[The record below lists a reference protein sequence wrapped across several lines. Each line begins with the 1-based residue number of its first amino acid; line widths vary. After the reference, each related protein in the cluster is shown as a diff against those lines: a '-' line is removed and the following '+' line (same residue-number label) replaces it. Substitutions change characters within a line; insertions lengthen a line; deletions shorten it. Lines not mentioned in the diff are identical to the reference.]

1 MSDFIAVV
9 SVSKYFSNA
18 NSFLYSIDWLTYCY
32 KFQAFLSIRC
42 QKCSLLINK
51 IAKVVLCKKYK
62 YNSTIMYWFFIHT
75 SSSLK
80 YSFRNPLKNTVV
92 ENRSIFLP
100 TVCLSDGGAAS
111 VFFRSFFSVSLI
123 NATVSS
129 KKGPRSLARPLFS
142 YLRQSKTITQ
152 SCIFWLPLA
161 IRMNNELASGKIG
174 RASFKFH
181 TLRDL
186 NRDYR
191 PRPLKL
197 SLYFP
202 WALGQRGSRLV
213 REKYG
218 AFLGGSSD

>member
-1 MSDFIAVV
+1 MSDFIAVVV

-111 VFFRSFFSVSLI
+111 VFFSVIFQCQPNKCNSVLQ
-123 NATVSS
+123 
-129 KKGPRSLARPLFS
+129 KGASLAREAALFVFTP
-142 YLRQSKTITQ
+142 K
-152 SCIFWLPLA
+152 
-161 IRMNNELASGKIG
+161 
-174 RASFKFH
+174 
-181 TLRDL
+181 
-186 NRDYR
+186 
-191 PRPLKL
+191 
-197 SLYFP
+197 
-202 WALGQRGSRLV
+202 
-213 REKYG
+213 
-218 AFLGGSSD
+218 